1 MNSLLDCLS
10 ASDLF
15 CRKLNF
21 RRQASGVLEDRS
33 LCGGIPGRTGEFS
46 IVRRVPDRNRFH
58 MRVRVV
64 IIIQIVHFA
73 DQIVMASLK
82 ELRRVIPVE
91 GKLFEYDMPFFIRCC
106 GINNLPRLF
115 IDQLEMKKI
124 FLHPVAGG

>member
-1 MNSLLDCLS
+1 
-10 ASDLF
+10 
-15 CRKLNF
+15 
-21 RRQASGVLEDRS
+21 
-33 LCGGIPGRTGEFS
+33 
-46 IVRRVPDRNRFH
+46 

-64 IIIQIVHFA
+64 IIIRIVHFA